1 MILYHCICYF
11 CWNIAC
17 QCLTFKLYFCLN
29 LTYPLFLARIDEQKV
44 KYKKVEYPSKIEELF
59 LFLSLLISSS
69 LFSFILEVGVSRKDL
84 GWNKSTLKNHWCF
97 VFRENHFEEHLASVW
112 RSIIHFFNDLELMK
126 WLAKLFVNTFDRI
139 FHEIIK
145 YNEDLSIVNHLKT
158 SYSKTRR
165 WTIPLLHSILDKF
178 PESSPVSFFLFCK
191 FESKSLTCFVA
202 I

>member
-17 QCLTFKLYFCLN
+17 QCLTFKPYFCLN

-139 FHEIIK
+139 FHDIIN
-145 YNEDLSIVNHLKT
+145 YNEDLSIVNHLKLCT
-158 SYSKTRR
+158 PRPGGRPFRYSTQYLINFLRV
-165 WTIPLLHSILDKF
+165 LQ
-178 PESSPVSFFLFCK
+178 FLF
-191 FESKSLTCFVA
+191 FSSASSKASPWLVL
-202 I
+202 